1 VSTTIDSASNASS
14 TPVPVQITVDIGDK
28 THRLSYERA
37 FALGCSLF
45 ESGHVVDAAKLFE
58 RLEEFTDRGPRAF
71 IMQAFCEAAAAHY
84 ENCSTPLIA
93 VFKGNQLEI
102 ASALHNAF
110 ISYHVGIRKDAI
122 NSMIELVNQ
131 HRDLP
136 TLCLLLGN
144 MFMAANERQNA
155 RKCWSL
161 AMQRDRPG
169 GAVARV
175 AIRNLRRIGKT
186 AQSAPIGE
194 EHHS

>member
-1 VSTTIDSASNASS
+1 LSKTVDSASKASAPA
-14 TPVPVQITVDIGDK
+14 PVEISIGVGDK
-28 THRLSYERA
+28 TRRLSYEQA
-37 FALGCSLF
+37 FMLGFSLF
-45 ESGHVVDAAKLFE
+45 ESGRVVDAAKVFE

-71 IMQAFCEAAAAHY
+71 IMQAFCEAAASHY
-84 ENCSTPLIA
+84 EDCSTPLIA
-93 VFKGNQLEI
+93 VFKGERLDI

-122 NSMIELVNQ
+122 NSMIDLVNQ

-144 MFMAANERQNA
+144 MFMGAKELQNA

-161 AMQRDRPG
+161 AVQRDRPG

-175 AIRNLRRIGKT
+175 AMSYLRRIGKIS
-186 AQSAPIGE
+186 Q
-194 EHHS
+194 